1 MFSGIRGGRQCGGEG
16 LKRVQDCSCHRK
28 TDKTNYF
35 FALAWPTE
43 QKQPVGGGRLQGNAQ
58 ETPKIGA
65 ARDKCVTLCDCPA
78 TLFLP
83 SESVYS
89 THGNRPFS
97 KCDIIYSNLG
107 CRPVNLRAFKPSS
120 RPRKRPKRSFSRPVN
135 VWMALPLHLVI
146 HSFRTLILLHRS
158 HTKAQ
163 GCSFG
168 GNQGN

>member
-1 MFSGIRGGRQCGGEG
+1 MFSGIRRGRQCGGEG

-65 ARDKCVTLCDCPA
+65 ARDKCVTLCDCAA

-83 SESVYS
+83 SESAYS

-97 KCDIIYSNLG
+97 KCDIIYSDLR

-120 RPRKRPKRSFSRPVN
+120 RPRKRPKRSFNRPVN
-135 VWMALPLHLVI
+135 VWMASPPLHRDPSIQAL
-146 HSFRTLILLHRS
+146 TLLSRS
-158 HTKAQ
+158 YTKAQ
-163 GCSFG
+163 GCPLR
-168 GNQGN
+168 GNQGD